1 MIELFSQIIVQK
13 NFNLYQIL
21 FFFCNRIQVHVFVCR
36 NGEIFRTNHQQ
47 TKQKKNPV
55 LHFQQY
61 EKPHSRLIV
70 NPNLWAIYGLIS
82 IKRH

>member
-21 FFFCNRIQVHVFVCR
+21 FFFCYRIQVHVFVCR
-36 NGEIFRTNHQQ
+36 NGENFAPTIN
-47 TKQKKNPV
+47 KPNKKKIPV